1 MKLIRGA
8 IGRSGMPAARGLV
21 RGLLGAPPEEF
32 RLSNPQTKD
41 AKEKKVRVFNLAKE
55 LNVESKLLLD
65 YCKELGVPLRI
76 CRVEIEGW
84 QVQRLRGAL
93 QHALNLAVS
102 DANYAFGQLD
112 SPRAGVVP
120 ATRGGPG

>member
-1 MKLIRGA
+1 
-8 IGRSGMPAARGLV
+8 MPAARGPV

-65 YCKELGVPLRI
+65 YCKELGFAAITNQLNGLDPDQAEALKE
-76 CRVEIEGW
+76 RVK
-84 QVQRLRGAL
+84 RGPKHGSSVT
-93 QHALNLAVS
+93 HAPAP
-102 DANYAFGQLD
+102 GQ
-112 SPRAGVVP
+112 P
-120 ATRGGPG
+120 AKSIIP